1 MILSLL
7 TSGKSFDIILIS
19 LVAIFVSATVSIV
32 MHEIAHGFIALKCGD
47 PSAKNANRLT
57 LNPLAH
63 FDIVGLVLMLV
74 FGFGWAKPVPINP
87 DNFKK
92 RTKGIVLVSVAGVI
106 TNLLIFGL
114 ALLLL
119 HLVYPALIALLTSK
133 STLRLLGYLF
143 YYILVYFITFNL
155 MLAFFNILP
164 IAPLDGFNLVNALLP
179 YGNKYSEF
187 MRKYGWYLL
196 LGLILISNVLNYVGL
211 SQFNVFYQVQQLA
224 YKLINLVT
232 GGVFG

>member
-7 TSGKSFDIILIS
+7 TSGYSFDIILIL
-19 LVAIFVSATVSIV
+19 LVAILVSATVSIV
-32 MHEIAHGFIALKCGD
+32 MHEIAHGFVALKCGD

-63 FDIVGLVLMLV
+63 FDIVGIILMLF

-92 RTKGIVLVSVAGVI
+92 RTRGIVLVSIAGVV

-119 HLVYPALIALLTSK
+119 HLIYPALIALLTSK
-133 STLRLLGYLF
+133 SAVRLLGYLF
-143 YYILVYFITFNL
+143 YYMLVYFITFNL

-164 IAPLDGFNLVNALLP
+164 IAPLDGFNFVNALLP
-179 YGNKYSEF
+179 YGNKYSVF
-187 MRKYGWYLL
+187 MKKYGWYLL
-196 LGLILISNVLNYVGL
+196 LGLILISNILNYVGL
-211 SQFNVFYQVQQLA
+211 KQFNVFYQVQQLA
-224 YKLINLVT
+224 YKLIDLVT